1 MLGASGSL
9 PSNTPTSL
17 EQGGSTVSDDRRHSQ
32 RALFC
37 NEVEVVG
44 YGPRRSSDLSA
55 GGMFIETIAAFPKD
69 TVLQLKFKL
78 GENEST
84 PIVVRA
90 RVLYVA
96 SGIGVGVEFMDLAPD
111 DRVRIEKMLPA

>member
-1 MLGASGSL
+1 
-9 PSNTPTSL
+9 
-17 EQGGSTVSDDRRHSQ
+17 VRDDRRHSE

-55 GGMFIETIAAFPKD
+55 GGMFLETIAAFPKD

-78 GENEST
+78 GDDGSE
-84 PIVVRA
+84 PIAVRA
-90 RVLYVA
+90 KVLYVA
-96 SGIGVGVEFMDLAPD
+96 NGIGVGVEFMDLSPA
-111 DRVRIEKMLPA
+111 DRMRIERMLPA

>member
-1 MLGASGSL
+1 M
-9 PSNTPTSL
+9 
-17 EQGGSTVSDDRRHSQ
+17 SDDRRHSQ

-55 GGMFIETIAAFPKD
+55 GGMFIETIAAFPRD

-78 GENEST
+78 AANEPA
-84 PIVVRA
+84 PIVVQA

-96 SGIGVGVEFMDLAPD
+96 NGIGVGVEFMDLAGD
-111 DRVRIEKMLPA
+111 DRVRIERIVPP

>member
-1 MLGASGSL
+1 M
-9 PSNTPTSL
+9 
-17 EQGGSTVSDDRRHSQ
+17 SDDRRQGH

-55 GGMFIETIAAFPKD
+55 GGMFLETIAAFPKD

-78 GENEST
+78 TENESV

-96 SGIGVGVEFMDLAPD
+96 SGIGVGVEFIDLAPD
-111 DRVRIEKMLPA
+111 DRRRIERMLSA

>member
-1 MLGASGSL
+1 VG
-9 PSNTPTSL
+9 
-17 EQGGSTVSDDRRHSQ
+17 DDRRHSE

-55 GGMFIETIAAFPKD
+55 GGMFLETIAAFPKD

-78 GENEST
+78 GEDASE

-90 RVLYVA
+90 KVLYVA
-96 SGIGVGVEFMDLAPD
+96 NGIGVGVEFMDLSPHD
-111 DRVRIEKMLPA
+111 QTRIEQMLSM

>member
-1 MLGASGSL
+1 
-9 PSNTPTSL
+9 
-17 EQGGSTVSDDRRHSQ
+17 VIDDRRQSQ

-55 GGMFIETIAAFPKD
+55 GGMFLETIAAFPKD
-69 TVLQLKFKL
+69 TVLQLRFKL
-78 GENEST
+78 AENQST
-84 PIVVRA
+84 PIAVHA

-96 SGIGVGVEFMDLAPD
+96 TGIGVGVEFMDLSPE
-111 DRVRIEKMLPA
+111 DRMRIERLLSA

>member
-1 MLGASGSL
+1 
-9 PSNTPTSL
+9 
-17 EQGGSTVSDDRRHSQ
+17 
-32 RALFC
+32 LFC

-44 YGPRRSSDLSA
+44 YGPRRSADLSA
-55 GGMFIETIAAFPKD
+55 GGMFIETIASFPRD

-78 GENEST
+78 GENESG

-96 SGIGVGVEFMDLAPD
+96 NGIGVGVEFMDLEPL
-111 DRVRIEKMLPA
+111 DRERIERILPQ

>member
-1 MLGASGSL
+1 
-9 PSNTPTSL
+9 
-17 EQGGSTVSDDRRHSQ
+17 VSDDRRHSQ

-44 YGPRRSSDLSA
+44 YGPRRSADLSA
-55 GGMFIETIAAFPKD
+55 GGMFIETIASFPRD

-78 GENEST
+78 GESESV

-96 SGIGVGVEFMDLAPD
+96 NGIGVGVEFMDLEPE
-111 DRVRIEKMLPA
+111 DRVRIERILPE

>member
-1 MLGASGSL
+1 M
-9 PSNTPTSL
+9 
-17 EQGGSTVSDDRRHSQ
+17 SDDRRQSQ

-55 GGMFIETIAAFPKD
+55 GGMFIETIAGFPKD

-78 GENEST
+78 AEEEST

-90 RVLYVA
+90 RVLYIA
-96 SGIGVGVEFMDLAPD
+96 SGIGVGVEFMDLAAA
-111 DRVRIEKMLPA
+111 DRVRIERILPA